1 MELESILFIT
11 FCDYKSCSFHSN
23 IIYFLKVLFQMGFP
37 HKPHELFSFG
47 EIREQKKSTA
57 KEKIAV

>member
-1 MELESILFIT
+1 
-11 FCDYKSCSFHSN
+11 
-23 IIYFLKVLFQMGFP
+23 MGFP